1 RALGRRAATVLAPA
15 GRLGVGAGG
24 RGHFGQGAGGGG
36 GRAVGSRR
44 AAGGGAGAQG
54 LGRGLELRGAGG
66 GTPRH
71 GPARPRGRAP
81 RGGGGRAVKEGLRTP
96 SYRDAIQSAA
106 ISAVVD
112 HPDSELVAAV
122 EAIAGQQP
130 LAAYGLAALA
140 ARGDAAARGALAR
153 LLEDR
158 RAWVR

>member
-1 RALGRRAATVLAPA
+1 VAALSEVGGARAVELARQAWAGDSSYEVRAAALRALARLDPA
-15 GRLGVGAGG
+15 G
-24 RGHFGQGAGGGG
+24 
-36 GRAVGSRR
+36 
-44 AAGGGAGAQG
+44 
-54 LGRGLELRGAGG
+54 
-66 GTPRH
+66 
-71 GPARPRGRAP
+71 ARP
-81 RGGGGRAVKEGLRTP
+81 AVSEGLRTP

-158 RAWVR
+158 RGWVRDWAREATGLD